1 MKSKKRSA
9 ANSKSKPPSPPPFFA
24 DRSVGKNVVPSALR
38 KAGATCHVHDDHFEP
53 GAPDGDWLK
62 RAGAAGWVVITK
74 DTRIR
79 YREPERAALI
89 AANVRAFVFTT
100 ADLNGAEMADRAV
113 KALPAITRLCH
124 RVPPPFI
131 ARIGKGGRINI
142 LFRG

>member
-9 ANSKSKPPSPPPFFA
+9 ANSKSKPPSPPPFFV
-24 DRSVGKNVVPSALR
+24 DRSVGKHIVPSALR
-38 KAGATCHVHDDHFEP
+38 QAGVVCHAHDDHF
-53 GAPDGDWLK
+53 APDAPDENWLK

-100 ADLNGAEMADRAV
+100 ADLNGAEMADMV
-113 KALPAITRLCH
+113 VQALPAIARLCA
-124 RVPPPFI
+124 RMRTPFI
-131 ARIGKGGRINI
+131 ARIGKGGRLNV

>member
-1 MKSKKRSA
+1 M
-9 ANSKSKPPSPPPFFA
+9 
-24 DRSVGKNVVPSALR
+24 GKHVVPAALR
-38 KAGATCHVHDDHFEP
+38 EAGATCHVHDDHF
-53 GAPDGDWLK
+53 APDAPDEDWLK
-62 RAGAAGWVVITK
+62 RAGSAGWVVITK

-100 ADLNGAEMADRAV
+100 ADLNGREMAEMV
-113 KALPAITRLCH
+113 VSALPAIARLCH

-131 ARIGKGGRINI
+131 ARIGKGGRIHL

>member
-1 MKSKKRSA
+1 LKSKKRFA

-38 KAGATCHVHDDHFEP
+38 QAGATCHVHDDHFAP
-53 GAPDGDWLK
+53 NAPDEEWLK
-62 RAGAAGWVVITK
+62 AAGAAGWVVITK

-79 YREPERAALI
+79 YREPERVALI

-100 ADLNGAEMADRAV
+100 ADLNGAEMADRVV
-113 KALPAITRLCH
+113 KALPAITRLCD
-124 RVPPPFI
+124 RMPPPFI
-131 ARIGKGGRINI
+131 ARIGKAGRVYL